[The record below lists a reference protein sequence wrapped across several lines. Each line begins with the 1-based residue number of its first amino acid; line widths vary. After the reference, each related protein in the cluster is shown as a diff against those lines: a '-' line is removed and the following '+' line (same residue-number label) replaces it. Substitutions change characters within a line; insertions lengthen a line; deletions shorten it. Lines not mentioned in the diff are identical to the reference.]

1 MIEVELA
8 AVQIDQRS
16 ATPVM
21 LLKESQPPG
30 RTLAVYIGRTEAQ
43 AIVDSIQGI
52 EPPRPMTHDLMRDVI
67 EALGG
72 IVVRV
77 VITELVEATFYAQVE
92 LKIQQKVV
100 VVSARPSD
108 AVALAVRVAAPM
120 FVASDVMALEGFVV
134 ALESDELASADDENP
149 EKLVVEFRDFLEHI
163 NPEDFS

>member
-67 EALGG
+67 EALGA

-100 VVSARPSD
+100 VSQRGLQTQLHWQYELPLQYLLHRMLWPSRG
-108 AVALAVRVAAPM
+108 L
-120 FVASDVMALEGFVV
+120 
-134 ALESDELASADDENP
+134 
-149 EKLVVEFRDFLEHI
+149 
-163 NPEDFS
+163 

>member
-43 AIVDSIQGI
+43 AIVDSVQGI
-52 EPPRPMTHDLMRDVI
+52 EPPRPMTHDLMRDVV
-67 EALGG
+67 EALGA
-72 IVVRV
+72 IVVKV
-77 VITELVEATFYAQVE
+77 VITELVDATFYAQVE

-120 FVASDVMALEGFVV
+120 FVASEVMDLEGFVV
-134 ALESDELASADDENP
+134 ALESEEPASADDENP

>member
-108 AVALAVRVAAPM
+108 AVALAVRVAAPI

>member
-67 EALGG
+67 EALGA

-134 ALESDELASADDENP
+134 ALESDELATADDENP

>member
-67 EALGG
+67 EALGA

-108 AVALAVRVAAPM
+108 AVALAVRVAAPI

-149 EKLVVEFRDFLEHI
+149 ERLVVEFRDFLEHI

>member
-67 EALGG
+67 EALGA

-108 AVALAVRVAAPM
+108 AVALAVRVAAPI

-134 ALESDELASADDENP
+134 ALESDEIASADDENP

>member
-43 AIVDSIQGI
+43 AIVDSVQGI
-52 EPPRPMTHDLMRDVI
+52 EPPRPMTHDLMRDVV
-67 EALGG
+67 EALGA
-72 IVVRV
+72 IVVKV
-77 VITELVEATFYAQVE
+77 VITELVDATFYAQVE

-120 FVASDVMALEGFVV
+120 FVASEVMALEGFVV
-134 ALESDELASADDENP
+134 SLESDDPASAEDENP

>member
-67 EALGG
+67 EALGA

>member
-67 EALGG
+67 EALGA

-108 AVALAVRVAAPM
+108 AVALAVRVAAPI

>member
-21 LLKESQPPG
+21 LLKETKPPG
-30 RTLAVYIGRTEAQ
+30 RTLAVYIGRAEAQ
-43 AIVDSIQGI
+43 AIVDSVQGI
-52 EPPRPMTHDLMRDVI
+52 EPPRPMTHDLMRDIV

-72 IVVRV
+72 IVLKV

-108 AVALAVRVAAPM
+108 AVALAVRVAAPI

-134 ALESDELASADDENP
+134 ALESDDPSLAEDENP

>member
-8 AVQIDQRS
+8 AVQIDPRS

-67 EALGG
+67 EALGA

-108 AVALAVRVAAPM
+108 AVALAVRVAAPI

>member
-21 LLKESQPPG
+21 LLKETKPPG
-30 RTLAVYIGRTEAQ
+30 RTLAVYIGRAEAQ
-43 AIVDSIQGI
+43 AIVDSVQGI
-52 EPPRPMTHDLMRDVI
+52 EPPRPMTHDLMRDIV

-72 IVVRV
+72 IVLKV

-108 AVALAVRVAAPM
+108 AVALA
-120 FVASDVMALEGFVV
+120 
-134 ALESDELASADDENP
+134 
-149 EKLVVEFRDFLEHI
+149 
-163 NPEDFS
+163 